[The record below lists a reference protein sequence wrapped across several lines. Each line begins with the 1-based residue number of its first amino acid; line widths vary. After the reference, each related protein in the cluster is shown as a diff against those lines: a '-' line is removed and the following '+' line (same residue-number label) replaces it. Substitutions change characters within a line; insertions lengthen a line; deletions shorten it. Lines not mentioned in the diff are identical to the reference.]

1 MEKSLDPQVVI
12 YTRNMQLTDT
22 IENYVNRKAAKFI
35 RHLPGID
42 EIRVDLTH
50 VKSARNA
57 ADRNVAQIT
66 IQGKKFLLRAEERA
80 EDLYAAI
87 DVTIDKMDRQ
97 IQRFKGK
104 RKDTRVRNAQGLTE
118 YAEQEVSAVAE
129 VEPEEEAVIARRKT
143 FTLYPM
149 DEVEAIEQMK
159 LLGHENFFIFYNA
172 NTNKIN
178 VLYKRRNDT
187 YGLIEP
193 EIA

>member
-104 RKDTRVRNAQGLTE
+104 RKDTRVRNVQGLTE

-149 DEVEAIEQMK
+149 DEIEAIEQMK

>member
-129 VEPEEEAVIARRKT
+129 IEPEEEAVIARRKT

-178 VLYKRRNDT
+178 VLYKRRNNT